1 MQTRMEKY
9 TDVYDEVG
17 QRYKKNEE
25 LYKKISDQELDKYTV
40 KTNATVLDD
49 NGTNIDV
56 EHIKKILETRYNNT
70 PKRKS
75 IVVPEDKTEEI
86 PSVVE
91 TKEYD
96 INLILE
102 KAKENENADY
112 DKNRFKK
119 LRDTQYDIL
128 KDLNLN
134 TEEISTEDVEKDKD
148 ELMELINTITQK
160 ELENRKK
167 EDDPLD
173 LFPDLKGDENT
184 VVLDGMKEEIE
195 KTLES
200 EEIKETELENSFYT
214 TSTAFTQSDFDDFD
228 DLKKDK
234 DNNQFNPLLF
244 MNDYSTLSNET
255 LCDKILFFSKCLSQ
269 NIYFS
274 LKKLNIHNHINILYN
289 IIENGM
295 TNSISSIINTQY
307 KGEQNDA
314 KKRTGKK
321 AL

>member
-9 TDVYDEVG
+9 TDVHEEVG
-17 QRYKKNEE
+17 QRFKKNEE

-56 EHIKKILETRYNNT
+56 EHIKRILETRYNSA

-75 IVVPEDKTEEI
+75 IVIPEDKTEEI

-134 TEEISTEDVEKDKD
+134 SDELSTKEVEQDKD

-167 EDDPLD
+167 EEDPLD

-195 KTLES
+195 KTLEN
-200 EEIKETELENSFYT
+200 EEIEEKELENSFYT

-228 DLKKDK
+228 DLKKEVK
-234 DNNQFNPLLF
+234 SHKLLL
-244 MNDYSTLSNET
+244 TIVT
-255 LCDKILFFSKCLSQ
+255 VIIIIAILFCIYLLLDHFLS
-269 NIYFS
+269 
-274 LKKLNIHNHINILYN
+274 INLF
-289 IIENGM
+289 
-295 TNSISSIINTQY
+295 
-307 KGEQNDA
+307 
-314 KKRTGKK
+314 
-321 AL
+321 

>member
-9 TDVYDEVG
+9 TDVYEEVG

-75 IVVPEDKTEEI
+75 IVVPEDITEEI
-86 PSVVE
+86 PSVIE

-134 TEEISTEDVEKDKD
+134 PEEISTQDVEKDKD

-195 KTLES
+195 KTLEN
-200 EEIKETELENSFYT
+200 EEVEKPELENSFYT

-228 DLKKDK
+228 DLKKEVK
-234 DNNQFNPLLF
+234 SHKVLL
-244 MNDYSTLSNET
+244 TIVTIIIVLA
-255 LCDKILFFSKCLSQ
+255 ILFCIYLLLDHFLS
-269 NIYFS
+269 
-274 LKKLNIHNHINILYN
+274 LNLF
-289 IIENGM
+289 
-295 TNSISSIINTQY
+295 
-307 KGEQNDA
+307 KG
-314 KKRTGKK
+314 
-321 AL
+321 

>member
-9 TDVYDEVG
+9 TDVHEEVG
-17 QRYKKNEE
+17 QRFKKNEE

-40 KTNATVLDD
+40 KANATVLDD

-56 EHIKKILETRYNNT
+56 EHIKRILETRYNNT

-75 IVVPEDKTEEI
+75 IVIPEDKTEEI
-86 PSVVE
+86 PSVIE

-102 KAKENENADY
+102 KAKENENTDY

-134 TEEISTEDVEKDKD
+134 PEEISTQDVEKDKD

-200 EEIKETELENSFYT
+200 EEIEKTLENEEVDNQELENSFYT
-214 TSTAFTQSDFDDFD
+214 ASTAFTQSDFDDFD
-228 DLKKDK
+228 DLKKEVK
-234 DNNQFNPLLF
+234 
-244 MNDYSTLSNET
+244 SH
-255 LCDKILFFSKCLSQ
+255 KILLTIVTIIIVIAILFCIYLLLDHFLS
-269 NIYFS
+269 
-274 LKKLNIHNHINILYN
+274 LNLF
-289 IIENGM
+289 
-295 TNSISSIINTQY
+295 
-307 KGEQNDA
+307 
-314 KKRTGKK
+314 
-321 AL
+321 

>member
-1 MQTRMEKY
+1 MEKY

-160 ELENRKK
+160 ELE
-167 EDDPLD
+167 
-173 LFPDLKGDENT
+173 GDENT

-200 EEIKETELENSFYT
+200 EEVKETELENSFYT

-228 DLKKDK
+228 DLKKEVK
-234 DNNQFNPLLF
+234 
-244 MNDYSTLSNET
+244 SH
-255 LCDKILFFSKCLSQ
+255 KILLTIVTIVIVLAILFCIYLLLDHFLS
-269 NIYFS
+269 
-274 LKKLNIHNHINILYN
+274 LNIF
-289 IIENGM
+289 
-295 TNSISSIINTQY
+295 
-307 KGEQNDA
+307 
-314 KKRTGKK
+314 
-321 AL
+321 

>member
-9 TDVYDEVG
+9 TDVHEEVG
-17 QRYKKNEE
+17 QRFKKNEE

-56 EHIKKILETRYNNT
+56 EHIKRILETRYNST

-75 IVVPEDKTEEI
+75 IVIPEDNTEEV
-86 PSVVE
+86 PSVIE

-102 KAKENENADY
+102 KAKENENTDY

-134 TEEISTEDVEKDKD
+134 SDEISTKEIQQDKD

-167 EDDPLD
+167 DEDDPLE

-184 VVLDGMKEEIE
+184 VVLDGMKEEVE

-200 EEIKETELENSFYT
+200 EKVEEDNLENSFYT
-214 TSTAFTQSDFDDFD
+214 TSTAFTQSDFDDFE
-228 DLKKDK
+228 DLKKEVK
-234 DNNQFNPLLF
+234 GH
-244 MNDYSTLSNET
+244 
-255 LCDKILFFSKCLSQ
+255 KILLTIVTIIIVLAILFCIYLLLDHFLS
-269 NIYFS
+269 
-274 LKKLNIHNHINILYN
+274 LNLF
-289 IIENGM
+289 
-295 TNSISSIINTQY
+295 
-307 KGEQNDA
+307 
-314 KKRTGKK
+314 
-321 AL
+321 

>member
-9 TDVYDEVG
+9 TDVHEELG
-17 QRYKKNEE
+17 QRYKKNED

-40 KTNATVLDD
+40 RTNATVLDD

-56 EHIKKILETRYNNT
+56 EHIKKILDTKYNSA

-75 IVVPEDKTEEI
+75 IVIPEEVNEEVNDVI
-86 PSVVE
+86 E

-102 KAKENENADY
+102 KAKENESTDY

-134 TEEISTEDVEKDKD
+134 TTDVAKENDEEEMD
-148 ELMELINTITQK
+148 ELRELINTITQK

-167 EDDPLD
+167 DDDPLD

-184 VVLDGMKEEIE
+184 VVLDGMKEELE
-195 KTLES
+195 KTLEKENISVNDNNDVS
-200 EEIKETELENSFYT
+200 EDDKLENSFYT

-228 DLKKDK
+228 DLKKEVK
-234 DNNQFNPLLF
+234 GHKVLL
-244 MNDYSTLSNET
+244 TIITILIV
-255 LCDKILFFSKCLSQ
+255 LAILFC
-269 NIYFS
+269 IYLLLDKF
-274 LKKLNIHNHINILYN
+274 LAINFF
-289 IIENGM
+289 
-295 TNSISSIINTQY
+295 
-307 KGEQNDA
+307 KG
-314 KKRTGKK
+314 
-321 AL
+321 

>member
-9 TDVYDEVG
+9 TDVHEEVG
-17 QRYKKNEE
+17 QRFKKNEE

-56 EHIKKILETRYNNT
+56 EHIKRILETKYNST

-75 IVVPEDKTEEI
+75 IVIPEDNNEEVI
-86 PSVVE
+86 DEIE

-102 KAKENENADY
+102 KAKENESADY

-128 KDLNLN
+128 KELNLN
-134 TEEISTEDVEKDKD
+134 PDDISTKDVEEDKD
-148 ELMELINTITQK
+148 ELRELINTITQK

-184 VVLDGMKEEIE
+184 VVLDGMKEEVE

-200 EEIKETELENSFYT
+200 EVANEAKLENSFYT
-214 TSTAFTQSDFDDFD
+214 TTTAFTQSDFDDFD
-228 DLKKDK
+228 DLKKEVK
-234 DNNQFNPLLF
+234 GHKVVLTIVTILIV
-244 MNDYSTLSNET
+244 LA
-255 LCDKILFFSKCLSQ
+255 ILFCIYLLLDHFLS
-269 NIYFS
+269 
-274 LKKLNIHNHINILYN
+274 INFF
-289 IIENGM
+289 
-295 TNSISSIINTQY
+295 
-307 KGEQNDA
+307 KG
-314 KKRTGKK
+314 
-321 AL
+321 